1 MTSTLKRVASDI
13 AELDSKTAQKTAR
26 KEVADAGEFVSVL
39 NEEQQEHLDEEIG
52 GIVDAVRENYETCD
66 MFKDCRY
73 TCHAEGLFKE
83 YKECI
88 KSDVKYAIEV
98 AVEEKTAQCRDNVNR
113 GMVCDAVSNAFIDLV
128 DLDLFKNVNK
138 TFLTAEVLRV
148 IGDDLTIGLVEEMV
162 TALSDF
168 EEDDSEGEEDED
180 EDEDDEDE
188 DEEDDEDDDDKE

>member
-1 MTSTLKRVASDI
+1 MTSTLKRVASDS
-13 AELDSKTAQKTAR
+13 AKLDSKTAHKTAR
-26 KEVADAGEFVSVL
+26 KEVADAVEFVSVL
-39 NEEQQEHLDEEIG
+39 NEEQQDHLDEEIG

-66 MFKDCRY
+66 MFMDCRY

-83 YKECI
+83 YKECM

-98 AVEEKTAQCRDNVNR
+98 AVEVENMAPCRDNVNR

-138 TFLTAEVLRV
+138 TFLTAEILRV
-148 IGDDLTIGLVEEMV
+148 IGDDLTIAFVEEMA

-168 EEDDSEGEEDED
+168 KEDDSEGDED
-180 EDEDDEDE
+180 DEEEEDDEDE
-188 DEEDDEDDDDKE
+188 EEEDDEDEE